1 MIYNFPSCHKCGS
14 NSQVWI
20 NPITHKPTCHRVGCH
35 CIVKETS
42 AEAGKSSG
50 SEPICAKE
58 YKCPHCSA
66 DTLSWCKPYEP
77 WSAGHWACGT
87 CDSTYC
93 DLPVQEKAPV
103 HENVNTG
110 EIVNLVKELLG
121 ILNETEESDSGTV
134 FHPTTI
140 SSCRIMKIERLR
152 AIFTELERI
161 IYSSQ

>member
-1 MIYNFPSCHKCGS
+1 MTEPE
-14 NSQVWI
+14 
-20 NPITHKPTCHRVGCH
+20 
-35 CIVKETS
+35 ETS

-50 SEPICAKE
+50 SEPVCAAPDKPEVCAKG

-66 DTLSWCKPYEP
+66 NTLLWCAPYEP

-121 ILNETEESDSGTV
+121 TV

-140 SSCRIMKIERLR
+140 SSCRVVKIERLR
-152 AIFTELERI
+152 AIFTELEHI
-161 IYSSQ
+161 IYSPQ